1 MSYARRFH
9 SPVAQDGWTDNVVA
23 FAEKLLPGTK
33 AAVDKVSGAVSAGK
47 AVLDDPYL
55 PEVTTL
61 VMRLKAVESKRSGA
75 AGGKTSK
82 GVGLGGIVT
91 PLRLY
96 VTAKESPVIGYAA
109 IAGILAIPFLA
120 GYFVGKRK
128 R

>member
-1 MSYARRFH
+1 MSYARRTRG
-9 SPVAQDGWTDNVVA
+9 PVAQDGWTDNVVA

-61 VMRLKAVESKRSGA
+61 VMRLKAVESKRGGA
-75 AGGKTSK
+75 AGGKTK

-109 IAGILAIPFLA
+109 IAGILAIPFFA